1 MAARLAAQQ
10 IETAVRG
17 WRGLLLLAMHRRAA
31 AAFGVFVRRQIR
43 DVFLIRVRI
52 LCFAHFDWVSF
63 WFCSQAA
70 QRIWTAVRRWRA
82 LLVGFL
88 GALHAFLRSTVAA
101 LGIFLRLEVTY
112 FALIFLFFVFFAHI
126 TFQFVSCFF
135 GFGLCQS
142 RRNICPRPR
151 PSRLGSGRP
160 NGSAYLSNASA
171 VELHAPQNLRPF
183 FPSTNSRVPYY
194 HHPCHE
200 VFGPDFFR
208 NSQFLINI

>member
-1 MAARLAAQQ
+1 MSFLFGSGFCVSLILIGFPFAFVARPHS
-10 IETAVRG
+10 G
-17 WRGLLLLAMHRRAA
+17 
-31 AAFGVFVRRQIR
+31 FGPPCGAGER
-43 DVFLIRVRI
+43 
-52 LCFAHFDWVSF
+52 
-63 WFCSQAA
+63 
-70 QRIWTAVRRWRA
+70 
-82 LLVGFL
+82 LLVGFV
-88 GALHAFLRSTVAA
+88 GALHAFLRSTEAA
-101 LGIFLRLEVTY
+101 LGIFLGLEVTY

-142 RRNICPRPR
+142 RRNICRR
-151 PSRLGSGRP
+151 LQPSRLGSGRP

-183 FPSTNSRVPYY
+183 FPSTNSRAPYY